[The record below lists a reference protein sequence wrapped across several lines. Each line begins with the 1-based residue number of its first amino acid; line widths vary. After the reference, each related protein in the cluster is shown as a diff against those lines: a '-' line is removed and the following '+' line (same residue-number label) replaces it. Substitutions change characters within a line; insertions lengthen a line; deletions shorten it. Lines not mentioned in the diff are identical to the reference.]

1 MVALGG
7 WLPDFWM
14 RCSSKP
20 WNSGKLR
27 DMFEICWATNLN
39 HQLTI
44 AWYMRGVFPWLEL
57 FAPGTWI
64 SILSLILIV
73 ALMVHSPASYIRTT
87 PGHVY
92 TCEGVSRYHSHAM
105 PKKKYGHC
113 ALSCWGSAWNRP
125 SPTIALYDKDA
136 YELCYVYPS
145 KPLLPPC
152 IGHDSGLDIYY
163 KTFKDNLF
171 QTYSSTFQEV
181 PMLYLN
187 SEGRWNM
194 MGFGDLTPGRNPVF
208 LCRHPLENSDV
219 ELSCVCWIRSRMQVS
234 KTPRRIDGDNPKSS
248 ARSARLVF
256 FLGGTPCW
264 FIRFKHRTLKSP
276 HDADKN
282 WSFKISTMK
291 FSLEDGSWHPNQRIA
306 GSFGRRSKTIPGRLQ
321 MLSGSVGLWCF
332 GWNIYNPRVPDPF
345 QK

>member
-256 FLGGTPCW
+256 FWGAHLVDLLDSSIEYWNLHMMLIRIEVSRFQPWNLVWKMAHDIPTSALLAALAGGQRQYLGGFRCCRVQWVCDVLGGTY
-264 FIRFKHRTLKSP
+264 ITLGYP
-276 HDADKN
+276 
-282 WSFKISTMK
+282 T
-291 FSLEDGSWHPNQRIA
+291 
-306 GSFGRRSKTIPGRLQ
+306 
-321 MLSGSVGLWCF
+321 
-332 GWNIYNPRVPDPF
+332 PF
-345 QK
+345 RK